1 MSMSKIRLR
10 HLVENHVK
18 HAKLTQDLL
27 DHPNQLLGTILVGNN
42 LVNIAASAIATSIAI
57 YFWNNKGVGIA
68 TFLMTLLILIFGEIT
83 PKNIAI
89 DYTEEILPAG
99 THYVECRLFETIL
112 FLRKGH
118 VLPLI
123 KPAKTTAELDYASL
137 KFICYDAD
145 PKDYALYNDDGF
157 TRNLPFT
164 F

>member
-1 MSMSKIRLR
+1 MKAAVKNEMYFRPLSFIWSKDARAYEVEDQVVVGESIMLAPVVEQNHNGRTVYLPESMKLLR
-10 HLVENHVK
+10 FK
-18 HAKLTQDLL
+18 A
-27 DHPNQLLGTILVGNN
+27 
-42 LVNIAASAIATSIAI
+42 
-57 YFWNNKGVGIA
+57 WN
-68 TFLMTLLILIFGEIT
+68 
-83 PKNIAI
+83 

-123 KPAKTTAELDYASL
+123 EPAKTTAELDYSSL